1 MQARLL
7 VLPVL
12 FMAFARPGACAEDI
26 PVGLWTSEGYG
37 LFLRIDSSRIVAS
50 EITSVSC
57 LPAWNAARV
66 TDQGDGWVFQGGFAS
81 GDEVIRIYP
90 GGNANTAV
98 LRRSDDMAA
107 MVLHR
112 VLSPPQV
119 CTRPV
124 QDTPLTNYDVFWAT
138 FAENYPF
145 FGLHGVDWGAVGRTF
160 RPLVTSKTS
169 PDELFS
175 IFSQMIEP
183 LRDAHVLLDVF
194 PPGAPRGKDWLKT
207 PLREVWL
214 LKPDPEPFE
223 DADFDRA
230 NEIIESRYIDGKMQA
245 FCRGQIRFGLVHGG
259 QVGYLGILS
268 FHQYTADDDLPA
280 GLVCIRAAGD
290 AIFAQTGAVKGL
302 IIDVRSNG
310 GGEDAFVLELASR
323 LADRRYLAFGKQARI
338 TSAKK
343 VRFTSRDS
351 IFVEPGRG
359 SRYLGEAVL
368 LTGRHSAS
376 AAETFTMALM
386 GRRPEICRIGEST
399 QGVFSDVLDRRLPN
413 GWRLVL
419 PNEIYVTAGG
429 KSFDASGVPPDVAVA
444 GLSRKDFSSERDP
457 ALEKALTLLTSD

>member
-12 FMAFARPGACAEDI
+12 FMAFAGLGARAEDI

-50 EITSVSC
+50 EITSLSC

-214 LKPDPEPFE
+214 HKPDPEPFE

-245 FCRGQIRFGLVHGG
+245 FCRGQIRFGLMHGG

-280 GLVCIRAAGD
+280 GLVCIRATGD

-444 GLSRKDFSSERDP
+444 GFSRKDFSSERDP